1 MPGRFTIDDELDNIH
16 DGMHQDLQMPAGQWV
31 QWWQYDETKTTKDAI
46 YDTPT
51 YESPEGK
58 YWKRPIVI
66 PCLAAQVFQ
75 GQTHHDDRG
84 FYNIDRL
91 HLTIDMKTVWR
102 LLPSL
107 PNGAD
112 AHLKDRVVFRG
123 QAYSPYQVWARG
135 QVFDTYTV
143 LTVDLIQVKADEM
156 VNDPQFSAD
165 LTRQVGDGGQALTGE
180 KPGTFDPYSDTYNM
194 PGP

>member
-51 YESPEGK
+51 YASPEGK

-91 HLTIDMKTVWR
+91 HLTIDTKTVWR

>member
-1 MPGRFTIDDELDNIH
+1 MRGSNMPGRFTIDDELDNIH

-31 QWWQYDETKTTKDAI
+31 SWWQFDETNSTKDAI

-51 YESPEGK
+51 YLDPQGK
-58 YWKRPIVI
+58 KYRRPIEI
-66 PCLAAQVFQ
+66 PCLTAEVFQ

-91 HLTIDMKTVWR
+91 HLTIDMRTVWR

-107 PNGAD
+107 PANLD

-123 QAYSPYQVWARG
+123 QAYTPYQVWARG
-135 QVFDTYTV
+135 QVSDHYTV
-143 LTVDLIQVKADEM
+143 LAVDLLQVKADEM
-156 VNDPQFSAD
+156 VNDPQFAAS
-165 LTRQVGDGGQALTGE
+165 LTRQVGDGGQSLTGDGVY
-180 KPGTFDPYSDTYNM
+180 P
-194 PGP
+194 